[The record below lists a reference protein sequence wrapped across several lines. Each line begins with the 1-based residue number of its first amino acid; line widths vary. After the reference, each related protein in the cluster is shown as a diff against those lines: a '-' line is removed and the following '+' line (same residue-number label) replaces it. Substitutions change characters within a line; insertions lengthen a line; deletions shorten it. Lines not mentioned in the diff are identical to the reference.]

1 MEKSEIVCSATGTAA
16 GVGAGAYIGGVG
28 IAAMGTAIGIPV
40 LGVCAVLGLAGGA
53 LGKWLGG
60 LFD

>member
-1 MEKSEIVCSATGTAA
+1 MEKNECIGTATGTAA
-16 GVGAGAYIGGVG
+16 GVGTGAYIGSVG
-28 IAAMGTAIGIPV
+28 IAVMGTAIGIPV